1 MESTPRFYRLI
12 TADGIES
19 NVRPLFGERSYFYT
33 ALTCQLPWA
42 TAVSVEDCEPFPAR
56 EYRLRSV
63 EPLKVAN
70 QTVGQVYIY
79 HEVLSKT

>member
-19 NVRPLFGERSYFYT
+19 NVRPLFGSGRYFYT
-33 ALTCQLPWA
+33 ALTGQLPWA
-42 TAVSVEDCEPFPAR
+42 TAVRIEDCEPYPAR
-56 EYRLRSV
+56 EYKLRTV

-70 QTVGQVYIY
+70 QTVGLVYVY
-79 HEVLSKT
+79 REVLTKQ